1 MVSSDPA
8 RPPAA
13 TDDPALRDALRE
25 LVGLGVRIA
34 RVAAEAAEAE
44 GRIVAIV
51 VAGLPARVDGA
62 GSMSEAQDAGYAVD
76 SAEVALAQ
84 SVPRIAV
91 AAQAFERVARAVR
104 RTAALMQRIEC
115 GWPRHGGSDDRRA
128 MARRQIARSVGEV
141 IARQVRGEAAERL
154 FDDLAERLDRLE
166 RDGGLD
172 QPVEVAVA
180 TICRDLGLVEAP
192 PALGA
197 VGFPAGDAPD
207 G

>member
-1 MVSSDPA
+1 MISTDPT
-8 RPPAA
+8 RPAS
-13 TDDPALRDALRE
+13 TDDSALRDALME

-51 VAGLPARVDGA
+51 AAGLPARVDIA
-62 GSMSEAQDAGYAVD
+62 GSLGEAQDSGFAVD
-76 SAEVALAQ
+76 TAEAALAQ
-84 SVPRIAV
+84 STPRIAT
-91 AAQAFERVARAVR
+91 AAQAFERVSRAVR

-115 GWPRHGGSDDRRA
+115 GWPRHAGSDDRRA

-141 IARQVRGEAAERL
+141 IARQAHGEAAERL

-166 RDGGLD
+166 LDGGLE
-172 QPVEVAVA
+172 QPVNIVVAE
-180 TICRDLGLVEAP
+180 ICRDLGLSLAN
-192 PALGA
+192 PAAGS
-197 VGFPAGDAPD
+197 VSPAGDVPD